1 MAYTATVTMCDE
13 SKSPVTAI
21 FEPFEYNAITS
32 TLVDSAR
39 NAQGY
44 AVGAV
49 IREDV
54 AKIEMK
60 WDRITPEEWSKML
73 KCFNSKYSVDGI
85 TGNFYRYVRF
95 LNQTTN
101 EFEVRKFYVS
111 DRKAG
116 IARRD
121 PNTGAI
127 SHYVGASFS
136 LVEV

>member
-1 MAYTATVTMCDE
+1 MAYIPTITMCTE
-13 SKSPVTAI
+13 AKSPVTIIA
-21 FEPFEYNAITS
+21 EPFEYTAITS
-32 TLVDSAR
+32 TIVDSAR

-54 AKIEMK
+54 AKVDMK
-60 WDRITPEEWSKML
+60 WDRISPYEWSKLL
-73 KCFNSKYSVDGI
+73 KCFNSKYTTDGV
-85 TGNFYRYVRF
+85 TGNFYRYIRF

-101 EFEVRKFYVS
+101 DFEIRRFYVS

-116 IARRD
+116 VARRD
-121 PNTGAI
+121 PTSGAI
-127 SHYVGASFS
+127 HYYAGASLS